1 MSTATDNLP
10 PVPRDTLLAQA
21 WAEFIKCLRKEN
33 YARMTGRAGRMEY
46 WSATIIGTLITL
58 IPVPFLL
65 VSYAPFFILFL
76 IINLGLTFY
85 VAIPLLSVYV
95 RRLHDV
101 GWSAFWIILHY
112 LLVALLFGV
121 GVFYATQFAMEEA
134 DFKYV
139 FSETMFHMEQ
149 WFRYADLPLSLL
161 SLFLFILTL
170 LPGNPNAN
178 KYGDKV

>member
-1 MSTATDNLP
+1 MINSSENLP
-10 PVPRDTLLAQA
+10 PVPRGAFHVQA
-21 WAEFIKCLRKEN
+21 WAEFKKCLRKEN

-65 VSYAPFFILFL
+65 IPNTPVFL
-76 IINLGLTFY
+76 IFLAINLGLTFY

-101 GWSAFWIILHY
+101 GWSAYWIALHY
-112 LLVALLFGV
+112 FLIAAVFGV
-121 GVFYATQFAMEEA
+121 GVFYATQFAMDEP

-149 WFRYADLPLSLL
+149 LFRYTDLPVSIL

-170 LPGNPNAN
+170 LPGNPTHN